1 MGTEVSKHTP
11 LPWSW
16 GIHDYSLAS
25 LTGPKEEEDHVLSV
39 SPCKACM
46 EGAKRKSELPTW
58 QWGRCTT
65 PSLADAEFIVAAV
78 NGYEPMRKALEAFM
92 ALPHLDDDICEVG
105 SGCKVCAAIEQAR
118 AGLAG
123 K

>member
-1 MGTEVSKHTP
+1 VFCLTCGAEGP
-11 LPWSW
+11 L
-16 GIHDYSLAS
+16 AK
-25 LTGPKEEEDHVLSV
+25 TR
-39 SPCKACM
+39 KA
-46 EGAKRKSELPTW
+46 A
-58 QWGRCTT
+58 
-65 PSLADAEFIVAAV
+65 IAAWNTRA
-78 NGYEPMRKALEAFM
+78 NGSEPMREALEAFM